1 MQPLIDITAN
11 NDADEAPTEESNAT
25 EALQAVTYKKANLE
39 EVVQKCTN
47 LNTEQ
52 QHKLLSVLK
61 DHEQLFLGCQGEW
74 MGDPVSIKVVKGATP
89 IWARPYPVPLKNR
102 QVFREE
108 VYRQC
113 NIGALR
119 ELAASEIETREWAS
133 PCFGVP
139 KKNGTIRLVM
149 DFRQLNKVL
158 ERKEYPL
165 PTIDEIFTN
174 IRGFTFASVIDLNMG
189 YLSIPLTK
197 ETREILTIVTTFGF
211 FECCVLPM
219 GIKPATDIFQSRMVG
234 VFQPMTQNKPNPY
247 IDDIF
252 HGKGDDF
259 DSHLNI
265 LSEIF
270 TRLLEAGMQVNL
282 EKSEL
287 CAIQVEFLGFL
298 LKRTGF
304 QPTRKRIE
312 AILKLL
318 PPRNV
323 KQVRGFLGTINFIKN
338 HIPNRAAIMAP
349 ITLLTKDNQPFIWG
363 EEQQQAFD
371 KTKAAVANA
380 ILCTYP
386 DPNKPFIIYP
396 DASQKYAMGAML
408 AQSINGTEEI
418 ISVFSRKFSDAQLKY
433 TVGEQELLAAF
444 EACRFFH
451 DIIFGCEVI
460 V

>member
-1 MQPLIDITAN
+1 
-11 NDADEAPTEESNAT
+11 
-25 EALQAVTYKKANLE
+25 
-39 EVVQKCTN
+39 
-47 LNTEQ
+47 
-52 QHKLLSVLK
+52 
-61 DHEQLFLGCQGEW
+61 
-74 MGDPVSIKVVKGATP
+74 
-89 IWARPYPVPLKNR
+89 
-102 QVFREE
+102 
-108 VYRQC
+108 
-113 NIGALR
+113 
-119 ELAASEIETREWAS
+119 
-133 PCFGVP
+133 
-139 KKNGTIRLVM
+139 M

-165 PTIDEIFTN
+165 PTIDEIFTD
-174 IRGFTFASVIDLNMG
+174 IRGFIFASVIDLNMG

-234 VFQPMTQNKPNPY
+234 VFQPMTKNKPNPY

-259 DSHLNI
+259 DSHLDI

-282 EKSEL
+282 AKSEL
-287 CAIQVEFLGFL
+287 CATEVEFLGFL
-298 LKRTGF
+298 LKQTGF

-323 KQVRGFLGTINFIKN
+323 KKVRAFLGTINFIKN
-338 HIPNRAAIMAP
+338 HIPNHAKIMAP
-349 ITLLTKDNQPFIWG
+349 ITLLTKDNQPFVWG

-371 KTKAAVANA
+371 KTKAAVANS

-408 AQSINGTEEI
+408 AQSVNGM
-418 ISVFSRKFSDAQLKY
+418 
-433 TVGEQELLAAF
+433 
-444 EACRFFH
+444 
-451 DIIFGCEVI
+451 
-460 V
+460 